1 MYTLKSTDACG
12 ATIHP
17 TTAHARTKSV
27 AERQMTRSPSQV
39 GCTRCIVVRLRQQ
52 QRRMVAV
59 VQVDLGGYQRVSVK
73 AEEMAIAVA
82 SPKPAFHDS
91 ITPNLVL
98 RVEDRQTC
106 PCVVPIPA
114 SKWWITNESNNS
126 DEKKTCI
133 SPRHHPPIRSPR
145 VGGGCVRTHQRVII
159 APATTKSNDIS
170 HHLST
175 VSYTHLTL
183 PTIYSV

>member
-1 MYTLKSTDACG
+1 
-12 ATIHP
+12 
-17 TTAHARTKSV
+17 
-27 AERQMTRSPSQV
+27 
-39 GCTRCIVVRLRQQ
+39 
-52 QRRMVAV
+52 MVAV

-170 HHLST
+170 HHLSIC
-175 VSYTHLTL
+175 TL
-183 PTIYSV
+183 PSSVIRLLPHKQARKHASRKQQTSRQYQPRNDVQSGWWALMRLEVVRYRRLQSHKMTMSGRR